1 MNRVDYNRYE
11 VNARKPQRRVRER
24 RKILPMFLKPWM
36 IVAVLILGL
45 IGYRMATMEA
55 ELKLETTFAVP
66 EGVSLDGISVSG
78 VKMAA
83 AVDGDV
89 TISDEE
95 VRPTASTT
103 KMILALAVMEKKP
116 FALGE
121 KGEEIEITQEMY
133 DIRGWY
139 LSHNGSNTLVEV
151 GEKISEYDAL
161 VSTLLASSNNMAD
174 SLAIWA
180 FGSLEEYQKYATE
193 MLSRLGAKKTTIGSK
208 DASGYDSSTT
218 STASDL
224 ARIGYFVMKNPVLA
238 QIVAL
243 ESAEVPIAGRI
254 ENTNKLLGR
263 ASISGV
269 KTGYIG
275 DESGYCLVSG
285 YKVDEHIITVA
296 VLGASTRDGSFD
308 QSLSVVKALQEKLE
322 KQEMLKRGDEVGYY
336 ESWWTGKVS
345 VKVGEGLSE
354 INYKGA
360 EKKVEILE
368 DAVKVKIG
376 ETEYTI
382 PADVPSFSKKPSL
395 IDRFLHVF
403 GWKK

>member
-1 MNRVDYNRYE
+1 M
-11 VNARKPQRRVRER
+11 
-24 RKILPMFLKPWM
+24 
-36 IVAVLILGL
+36 
-45 IGYRMATMEA
+45 
-55 ELKLETTFAVP
+55 
-66 EGVSLDGISVSG
+66 
-78 VKMAA
+78 
-83 AVDGDV
+83 
-89 TISDEE
+89 
-95 VRPTASTT
+95 
-103 KMILALAVMEKKP
+103 
-116 FALGE
+116 
-121 KGEEIEITQEMY
+121 
-133 DIRGWY
+133 
-139 LSHNGSNTLVEV
+139 
-151 GEKISEYDAL
+151 
-161 VSTLLASSNNMAD
+161 
-174 SLAIWA
+174 
-180 FGSLEEYQKYATE
+180 
-193 MLSRLGAKKTTIGSK
+193 
-208 DASGYDSSTT
+208 
-218 STASDL
+218 
-224 ARIGYFVMKNPVLA
+224 
-238 QIVAL
+238 
-243 ESAEVPIAGRI
+243 
-254 ENTNKLLGR
+254 
-263 ASISGV
+263 
-269 KTGYIG
+269 
-275 DESGYCLVSG
+275 SG